1 MHDPLVFLPGLMCDA
16 RLFAPQMADLGR
28 ATSVTIA
35 PTTHGERIE
44 EIASNLLDQL
54 PLKFA
59 LVGHS
64 IGGVVAMELLRR
76 APDRVTRMALIN
88 TTSLAETPQSAAEYE
103 PLIIKLRAGNL
114 QEAVRMIM
122 PSEHLAPRPERAQI
136 MAQLIEM
143 AEDIGAEAI
152 VRQLRAMQ
160 RRRDYQSVLRRC
172 KVPALVLCGKHDG
185 LTPVKRHSFMAEL
198 IPNAKLCVFEQA
210 GYLPTLECP
219 GDVSQALRGWMTHS
233 GVAAKPADV

>member
-1 MHDPLVFLPGLMCDA
+1 MQDPLVFLPGMMCDA
-16 RLFAPQMADLGR
+16 RLFAPQVADLGR
-28 ATSVTIA
+28 GTSVTIA

-59 LVGHS
+59 LVGQS

-76 APDRVTRMALIN
+76 APDRVTRLALIN
-88 TTSLAETPQSAAEYE
+88 TSSLAETPQSAAEYE
-103 PLIIKLRAGNL
+103 PFIIKLRAGCL
-114 QEAVRMIM
+114 EETVRAMM
-122 PSEHLAPRPERAQI
+122 PSEHLAPGADRAQV

-143 AEDIGAEAI
+143 AMDIGAEAI

-172 KVPALVLCGKHDG
+172 KVPALVLCGKHDAM
-185 LTPVKRHSFMAEL
+185 TPVKRHSFMAEL
-198 IPNAKLCVFEQA
+198 IPNAQLHVFEAA
-210 GYLPTLECP
+210 GHLPTLECP
-219 GDVSQALRGWMTHS
+219 AEVSAVLLDWLMPPQNQPAR
-233 GVAAKPADV
+233 VAG

>member
-1 MHDPLVFLPGLMCDA
+1 MQDPLVFLPGMMCDA
-16 RLFAPQMADLGR
+16 RLFAPQVADLGR
-28 ATSVTIA
+28 VTSVTIA

-59 LVGHS
+59 LVGQS

-88 TTSLAETPQSAAEYE
+88 TSSLAETPQSAAEYE
-103 PLIIKLRAGNL
+103 PFIIKLRAGSL
-114 QEAVRMIM
+114 EETVRAMM
-122 PSEHLAPRPERAQI
+122 PSEHLAPGPDRAQI

-143 AEDIGAEAI
+143 ARDIGAEAI

-172 KVPALVLCGKHDG
+172 KVPALVLCGKHDAMM
-185 LTPVKRHSFMAEL
+185 PVKRHSFMAEL
-198 IPNAKLCVFEQA
+198 IPNAQLHVFETA
-210 GYLPTLECP
+210 GHLPTLECP
-219 GDVSQALRGWMTHS
+219 VEVSTVLMGWLMQPQNQPAR
-233 GVAAKPADV
+233 VAD